1 MDRFDESI
9 DQLLEQPYHVIDIL
23 PDQVKDCRG
32 QFFAAEDY
40 FRTPERLRPI
50 RSKFANVILK
60 LNCYY
65 DLEVCFYSGAG
76 EDPEDGCEKN
86 PDPSKL
92 ADSIISMPDNCMA
105 RVLIESGSDADV
117 DEGATTGCVQAMID
131 VDGCDIY
138 MTLYGGDDELL
149 GRVEAL
155 AKAEGL
161 FVR

>member
-1 MDRFDESI
+1 MDRFDELI
-9 DQLLEQPYHVIDIL
+9 DRLLEQPYHVIDIL

-50 RSKFANVILK
+50 RSKFANIILK

-65 DLEVCFYSGAG
+65 DIEVCFYQGGTSDG
-76 EDPEDGCEKN
+76 EWERN

-92 ADSIISMPDNCMA
+92 ADSIIAMPDNCMA
-105 RVLIESGSDADV
+105 RVMIEA
-117 DEGATTGCVQAMID
+117 EEAMID
-131 VDGCDIY
+131 IDGCDIY

-149 GRVEAL
+149 ERVEAL